1 LSYRLLAGAEADI
14 DRILLESA
22 RAFGVDAAER
32 YDLLMRSVFA
42 ALAAVPDRPG
52 SQVITTTAGVRVYPL
67 HIGRRLVAQDQRVGR
82 PRHIVV
88 YRVGTDGVVEIIGL
102 AHDRMLLSRVVH
114 RVRRAAEAEGSAEE
128 TFEQ

>member
-14 DRILLESA
+14 DHILLESA

-32 YDLLMRSVFA
+32 YGLLMRSVFD

-52 SQVITTTAGVRVYPL
+52 SHSRWRPGLPTSHWA
-67 HIGRRLVAQDQRVGR
+67 RRLVVHEQRVGS

-88 YRVGTDGVVEIIGL
+88 YRLGSDGVVEIIGL
-102 AHDRMLLSRVVH
+102 AHDRMLH
-114 RVRRAAEAEGSAEE
+114 AAVSGSAPNASRGRSGMKS
-128 TFEQ
+128 

>member
-14 DRILLESA
+14 DRILLDSA
-22 RAFGVDAAER
+22 RAFGVEAAER

-52 SQVITTTAGVRVYPL
+52 SQKVTTAAHVRVYPL
-67 HIGRRLVAQDQRVGR
+67 RIARRLVAEEQRVGR

-88 YRVGTDGVVEIIGL
+88 YRVGSDGVVEIIGL
-102 AHDRMLLSRVVH
+102 AHDRMLLSRAV
-114 RVRRAAEAEGSAEE
+114 RRMRRAAEAE
-128 TFEQ
+128 

>member
-14 DRILLESA
+14 DRILLDSA

-32 YDLLMRSVFA
+32 YHLLMRSVFA

-52 SQVITTTAGVRVYPL
+52 SQEATTAAGVRVYPL
-67 HIGRRLVAQDQRVGR
+67 RIGRRLVAQEQRVGR

-102 AHDRMLLSRVVH
+102 AHDRMLFSRVVY

-128 TFEQ
+128 AFGQ

>member
-14 DRILLESA
+14 DGILLESA

-42 ALAAVPDRPG
+42 VLAAVPDRPG
-52 SQVITTTAGVRVYPL
+52 SQEVTTAAGVRVYPL
-67 HIGRRLVAQDQRVGR
+67 RIGRRLVAQEQRVGR

-88 YRVGTDGVVEIIGL
+88 YRVGSDGVVEIIGL
-102 AHDRMLLSRVVH
+102 AHDRMLLSRAVRRMH
-114 RVRRAAEAEGSAEE
+114 RVAGAE
-128 TFEQ
+128 

>member
-32 YDLLMRSVFA
+32 CSLLMRSVFA

-52 SQVITTTAGVRVYPL
+52 SQEIATAAGVRVYPL
-67 HIGRRLVAQDQRVGR
+67 RIGRRLVVQEQRVGS
-82 PRHIVV
+82 PRRIVV
-88 YRVGTDGVVEIIGL
+88 YRVGSDGMVEIIGL
-102 AHDRMLLSRVVH
+102 AHGRMLLSRAV
-114 RVRRAAEAEGSAEE
+114 RQMRRAAEAE
-128 TFEQ
+128 

>member
-1 LSYRLLAGAEADI
+1 MSYRLLAGAEADI

-52 SQVITTTAGVRVYPL
+52 SQEVTTAAGVRVYPL
-67 HIGRRLVAQDQRVGR
+67 RIGCRLVAQEQRVGR

-88 YRVGTDGVVEIIGL
+88 YRVGSDGVVEIIGL
-102 AHDRMLLSRVVH
+102 AHDRMLLSRAV
-114 RVRRAAEAEGSAEE
+114 RRMRRAAEAE
-128 TFEQ
+128 

>member
-1 LSYRLLAGAEADI
+1 LSYRLLAGGEADI

-22 RAFGVDAAER
+22 RAFGADAAER

-52 SQVITTTAGVRVYPL
+52 SQEVTTAAGIRVYPL
-67 HIGRRLVAQDQRVGR
+67 RIGRPLVAQEQRVGR

-88 YRVGTDGVVEIIGL
+88 YRVGSDGVVEIIGV
-102 AHDRMLLSRVVH
+102 AHDRMLLSRAV
-114 RVRRAAEAEGSAEE
+114 RRMRRAAEAE
-128 TFEQ
+128 

>member
-22 RAFGVDAAER
+22 QAFGVDAAER

-42 ALAAVPDRPG
+42 ALAAGPDRPG
-52 SQVITTTAGVRVYPL
+52 SQAVTKAACVRVYPL
-67 HIGRRLVAQDQRVGR
+67 RIGRRLVAPEHRVGR

-88 YRVGTDGVVEIIGL
+88 YRVGSDGVIEIIGL
-102 AHDRMLLSRVVH
+102 VHDRMLLSRA
-114 RVRRAAEAEGSAEE
+114 VRRMRRAEE
-128 TFEQ
+128 VEGRAE

>member
-1 LSYRLLAGAEADI
+1 MSYRLLAGAEADI

-22 RAFGVDAAER
+22 RAFGVGAAER

-52 SQVITTTAGVRVYPL
+52 SQEVATAAGVWVYPL
-67 HIGRRLVAQDQRVGR
+67 RIGRRLVAREQRVGR

-88 YRVGTDGVVEIIGL
+88 YRVGSDGVAEIIGL
-102 AHDRMLLSRVVH
+102 AHDRMLLSRAVL
-114 RVRRAAEAEGSAEE
+114 RMRRAAGAE
-128 TFEQ
+128 

>member
-1 LSYRLLAGAEADI
+1 
-14 DRILLESA
+14 LLESA

-52 SQVITTTAGVRVYPL
+52 SQEVTTAKGVRVYPL
-67 HIGRRLVAQDQRVGR
+67 RIGRRLVAEEQRVGR

-88 YRVGTDGVVEIIGL
+88 YRVGSDGVVEIIGL
-102 AHDRMLLSRVVH
+102 AHDACCFPLRYAECVVL
-114 RVRRAAEAEGSAEE
+114 RKPREE
-128 TFEQ
+128 LMRPPSSD